1 MTDTIDVAPAHPEL
15 VALRER
21 NSCLEAE
28 LRVTRE
34 AADRR
39 LIESEL
45 KGEAIRKGIIDLD
58 GLKLVDPHG
67 LKIDAT
73 GDVRGVEAVVARLQ
87 KEKPWLFSP
96 GNSSSLAG
104 VPPSVSSGNKHAI
117 DMSLAEWRAARA
129 DLLRRK

>member
-1 MTDTIDVAPAHPEL
+1 MTDMNDVTPADPEL
-15 VALRER
+15 ATLRER

-34 AADRR
+34 AADKR

-45 KGEAIRKGIIDLD
+45 KGEAIRRGIIDLD
-58 GLKLVDPHG
+58 GLKLVDPNG
-67 LKIDAT
+67 LKVDAT
-73 GDVRGVEAVVARLQ
+73 GDVQGVEAVVGKLQ

-104 VPPSVSSGNKHAI
+104 VPPSVSSGNKQAI